1 MILDLFFFSLWKAV
15 YIHSSGSLNVASLN
29 VKTHVHTFWNVFLNS
44 LLLLSPFYLSSFVE
58 LFIHILNLFLN
69 CFFISLRVSLFFSLS
84 TILSQKLPWLFVKL
98 CFCFMVAI
106 SYISK
111 DANADFLFLSYFL
124 PKWSVSSKLV
134 VSPPCLF
141 WSLY

>member
-1 MILDLFFFSLWKAV
+1 MGVEGTILYRKPCPSEFRMHQFIVFQLLLVGLKIRVHPDSLFFANDLFFFSLWKAV

-84 TILSQKLPWLFVKL
+84 TILSQKLP
-98 CFCFMVAI
+98 
-106 SYISK
+106 
-111 DANADFLFLSYFL
+111 
-124 PKWSVSSKLV
+124 
-134 VSPPCLF
+134 
-141 WSLY
+141 